1 MRRGGRQTEHLS
13 GCVRQYVQSVLPP
26 RLCSDLCVK
35 MASTRTKEKLDP
47 VQQVVAKANKIATN
61 KGRYEYE
68 ELLGEGGFGKVLKAK
83 DTRSGEFVAVKHIE
97 AKKTLK
103 QLLLL
108 KTPTSAQQ
116 GRKEA
121 ALLTELEHDNVIAIL
136 DSFEFTKPMGKTVR
150 LAIVMEY
157 CIENLHNHLNV
168 NFVGIQKRLDKMHRL
183 QWYQQLAGGLAY
195 IHEKNVIH
203 RDLKPLNI
211 LVSTK
216 GTLKIADVG
225 LAKVIYESEEF
236 QGTFEKYLTENHAGT
251 PLFVPPETFTPGCGM
266 SRYESDVF
274 SLGMVM
280 YLMCE
285 LPHELCPFAHWM
297 PLGELMVRYPTVATL
312 PPTSLL
318 DAKFTF
324 GTIEEK
330 VVFDKMLQYRYDDRP
345 RADKVVQML
354 ISVKETW
361 ERQKREAEKRE
372 RERIQREKR
381 ENERLE
387 AEARRREDERRRL
400 AERSWLQRAA
410 DYFWS
415 LF

>member
-1 MRRGGRQTEHLS
+1 
-13 GCVRQYVQSVLPP
+13 
-26 RLCSDLCVK
+26 
-35 MASTRTKEKLDP
+35 MANTKTKEKPNP
-47 VQQVVAKANKIATN
+47 VQQVVAKASKIATN

-83 DTRSGEFVAVKHIE
+83 DTRSGQFVAVKHIE

-108 KTPTSAQQ
+108 KTPSSAQQ

-121 ALLTELEHDNVIAIL
+121 ALLTELRHDNVIAIL
-136 DSFEFTKPMGKTVR
+136 DSFEFTSLLGKTVR

-157 CIENLHNHLNV
+157 CTENLYDHLNL
-168 NFVGIQKRLDKMHRL
+168 NFVEKQRRLDKMHRL

-225 LAKVIYESEEF
+225 LAKVIHESEEF
-236 QGTFEKYLTENHAGT
+236 QYSFEKYLTENHAGT
-251 PLFVPPETFTPGCGM
+251 PLFVPPETFTETEYAPGSTSGI
-266 SRYESDVF
+266 SRYESDIF
-274 SLGMVM
+274 SLGLVM

-285 LPHELCPFAHWM
+285 LPQPDLCPFAREM
-297 PLGELMVRYPTVATL
+297 PLGELMVRHPTVATL

-324 GTIEEK
+324 GTREER
-330 VVFDKMLQYRYDDRP
+330 VIFDKMLQYRYDDRP

-354 ISVKETW
+354 ESLW
-361 ERQKREAEKRE
+361 
-372 RERIQREKR
+372 QRGR
-381 ENERLE
+381 GGLE
-387 AEARRREDERRRL
+387 
-400 AERSWLQRAA
+400 ERSWFRRAT
-410 DYFWS
+410 DYLLSF
-415 LF
+415 FQ